1 MAYVANVIE
10 EQLHD
15 LDPNRVRARQ
25 RAQLRARELSLF
37 DAVVGKTGTSP
48 DDLRGSNFRPRRS
61 LQPTVLAPAR

>member
-25 RAQLRARELSLF
+25 RAQARVRESYRFDPVGGKIWNELC
-37 DAVVGKTGTSP
+37 GQP
-48 DDLRGSNFRPRRS
+48 PREHFRI
-61 LQPTVLAPAR
+61 VEKE